1 MGAWSSSLVSLSL
14 NAIAWRFGFFCNVLV
29 FYHAGAL
36 LYVYIWI
43 GVVYI
48 WILRGIATWVKLVIT
63 LVILEF
69 STCLGV
75 NNH

>member
-1 MGAWSSSLVSLSL
+1 MEVW
-14 NAIAWRFGFFCNVLV
+14 FFCNVLV
-29 FYHAGAL
+29 FYRAGAL